1 MEADKCILV
10 NIDRKHGRFYPHCHI
25 LRFCLFKN
33 ILIFRGLI
41 GNHFFQYVTLP
52 ELPAVVV
59 VKDGTYFVYDGK

>member
-1 MEADKCILV
+1 MEGFT
-10 NIDRKHGRFYPHCHI
+10 HGLHCHI

-33 ILIFRGLI
+33 ILILCGLI